1 MDADSNDEN
10 KMNNAAPYH
19 TASLEGNGMKN
30 HAKILAYHQFVTVA
44 LEHTKGLGSNPGE
57 SMDVCKC
64 IVPLWHEGTL
74 NSHRAA
80 SSLMRLVEGE
90 ESWEASDHL
99 RMFSLKI
106 GVEPSQI
113 VLSPA

>member
-1 MDADSNDEN
+1 M
-10 KMNNAAPYH
+10 
-19 TASLEGNGMKN
+19 
-30 HAKILAYHQFVTVA
+30 
-44 LEHTKGLGSNPGE
+44 GSNSGE

-64 IVPLWHEGTL
+64 IVPLWQEGTL

-80 SSLMRLVEGE
+80 SSLTRLVERE
-90 ESWEASDHL
+90 ESWEAFDHL
-99 RMFSLKI
+99 RMISLKI

>member
-1 MDADSNDEN
+1 MRLQ
-10 KMNNAAPYH
+10 KRK
-19 TASLEGNGMKN
+19 G
-30 HAKILAYHQFVTVA
+30 TVDGY
-44 LEHTKGLGSNPGE
+44 EWRCRNQSKDNRHDVVRSGLGSNPGE
-57 SMDVCKC
+57 SMNVCKC
-64 IVPLWHEGTL
+64 IVPLWHGGTL

-80 SSLMRLVEGE
+80 SSLVRLVEGE

-99 RMFSLKI
+99 WMFSLKI

>member
-1 MDADSNDEN
+1 MLTVES
-10 KMNNAAPYH
+10 Y
-19 TASLEGNGMKN
+19 GM
-30 HAKILAYHQFVTVA
+30 
-44 LEHTKGLGSNPGE
+44 GSNSRE

-64 IVPLWHEGTL
+64 IVPLWHGDTL
-74 NSHRAA
+74 HSHRAA

-90 ESWEASDHL
+90 ESWEASEHL